1 MHAVEI
7 VHDCLDRHYFDFGA
21 AVSTVAVVI
30 SLMYRLCMAF

>member
-7 VHDCLDRHYFDFGA
+7 VHIVRVFDFGA

-30 SLMYRLCMAF
+30 GLMYHSCMAF